1 MSTRLLSFVTLTQQR
16 IKLQHIPLPRATV
29 GLLVAC
35 VAIAGLSGCMT
46 TTADGRVGG
55 GISLGDSAS
64 GGYVTPIDVVT
75 GRYEVTVQDYILG
88 KSPQTLVWH
97 ITKTSLTTLTLQS
110 EADGDL
116 WNCDYDEELA
126 SATCTA
132 AADLEVEMPMQVDWS
147 TQDDKRH
154 QISGSATVTLEGE
167 TYEAMTFEGTRIV
180 E

>member
-1 MSTRLLSFVTLTQQR
+1 MQNLPF
-16 IKLQHIPLPRATV
+16 PRAAV

-35 VAIAGLSGCMT
+35 VAIAGLSGCMR

-75 GRYEVTVQDYILG
+75 GRYEVTLQDYIWG
-88 KSPQTLVWH
+88 APPADGVFD
-97 ITKTSLTTLTLQS
+97 ITKTSLTTLTILMHD
-110 EADGDL
+110 EHDDDL

-132 AADLEVEMPMQVDWS
+132 AADTEKEMPMQVDWS

-154 QISGSATVTLEGE
+154 QISGFATVTLEGE
-167 TYEAMTFEGTRIV
+167 THEAMTFEGTRIV

>member
-1 MSTRLLSFVTLTQQR
+1 MSSRLLSFVRLAQQSITMR
-16 IKLQHIPLPRATV
+16 HIPLPRAAV

-55 GISLGDSAS
+55 GLSLDDRAS

-75 GRYEVTVQDYILG
+75 GRYEVTLQDYIWG
-88 KSPQTLVWH
+88 APPADGVFD
-97 ITKTSLTTLTLQS
+97 ITKTSLTTLTILTRDD
-110 EADGDL
+110 AL

-132 AADLEVEMPMQVDWS
+132 AADTEKEMPMQVDWS

-154 QISGSATVTLEGE
+154 QISGFVTVTLEGE
-167 TYEAMTFEGTRIV
+167 THEAMTFEGTRIV